1 MIRGKIGEF
10 IPKTFVKNKNS
21 RIQEV
26 PFPLPMIPRAGR
38 KAFLS
43 HLSLSFEFPLGFLSP
58 SRSEKRIDLIL
69 GGGRGS
75 KRVVRNLLSEL
86 VFLKRG
92 YIYRLA
98 GQGIRDEQAG
108 HFPSPWLR

>member
-1 MIRGKIGEF
+1 
-10 IPKTFVKNKNS
+10 
-21 RIQEV
+21 
-26 PFPLPMIPRAGR
+26 MIPRAGR

-58 SRSEKRIDLIL
+58 LRSEKRIDLIL